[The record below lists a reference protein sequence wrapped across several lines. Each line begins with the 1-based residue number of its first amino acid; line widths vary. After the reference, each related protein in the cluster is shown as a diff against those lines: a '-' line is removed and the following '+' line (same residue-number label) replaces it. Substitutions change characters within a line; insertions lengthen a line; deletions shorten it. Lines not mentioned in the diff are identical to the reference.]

1 DGHVHDLADLLRED
15 LAERAA
21 EDGEVLREEEDLAA
35 EDRAVAGDDGVAV
48 RTAVHHPEVRLAVA
62 DVAVELDERA
72 GVAELLRALA
82 GEEAALLAA
91 LRDGPLA
98 ARVERL
104 LPQLLEPLEFPRGR
118 LVSLGHRPG

>member
-1 DGHVHDLADLLRED
+1 
-15 LAERAA
+15 

-48 RTAVHHPEVRLAVA
+48 RAAVHHPEVRLAVA

-72 GVAELLRALA
+72 RVAELLSALA
-82 GEEAALLAA
+82 GEQPALLATPRDR
-91 LRDGPLA
+91 LRA

-104 LPQLLEPLEFPRGR
+104 LAQLLEPLELARSR
-118 LVSLGHRPG
+118 LVRRLVRLGHHC